1 MKKVDHEKDRIEQMD
16 IARGMGILLVVLG
29 HNHVCASGTAIFLSI
44 YSFHIPLFFFLS
56 GLFHKRQ
63 VSLTKD
69 ICKQPKSY
77 FFHTLLQAWPSRFT
91 RCWKVQKLLKCFSS
105 ELHGVL
111 EEAARQ

>member
-44 YSFHIPLFFFLS
+44 YSFHVPLFFFLS

-69 ICKQPKSY
+69 ICKRAKKLLLPY
-77 FFHTLLQAWPSRFT
+77 FATGLAFAFT

-105 ELHGVL
+105 ELHGEL